1 MNTEERIQACHN
13 LITEEAVKE
22 ALKAHKGGEAR
33 LTSWQIKD
41 FTSKGDNYASVVSSV
56 ELDFDLN
63 GNDESITYIVK
74 INPCHGM
81 ESFEEMTHTVF
92 LKEAEFYIKLLPQ
105 LNGVL
110 REHELSPLAVP
121 ECHYGTLEKKKELI
135 FLEDLRPRGFKMFD
149 RRKGLDVAH
158 ASLVLKELARL
169 HAASLL
175 LQKKDPEYSKDTLL
189 HRGWIN
195 MTEDGSAIIKMLE
208 GVMDTGI
215 LIMKKVGGYESSVT
229 WAESTKSK
237 LREIFEKQMEP
248 CKHQVIC
255 HGDAWNNN
263 LLFKYDED
271 GVPVEVMLVDLQLCR
286 RESFAVD
293 LNYFL
298 YTSLTGDVRKPN
310 LDALLDTYRGHF
322 NGVVEAGGAGGEG
335 RLSEV
340 EVVQEFRRL
349 NILGAIFNMMII
361 GALLMEPGDVPE
373 FVASGDGADD
383 LERVLA
389 DCRAKSLE
397 MVDTNPLMRPRFLSV
412 FDELTEAGLI
422 PASGAP

>member
-1 MNTEERIQACHN
+1 MNTEERIKACHS

-81 ESFEEMTHTVF
+81 ESFEEMTHTIF

-121 ECHYGTLEKKKELI
+121 ECHYGTLEKKRELI

-195 MTEDGSAIIKMLE
+195 MTDDGFGMLQVLE

-215 LIMKKVGGYESSVT
+215 MMLKKVGGYESSIT

-237 LREIFEKQMEP
+237 LREIFEKQREP

-271 GVPVEVMLVDLQLCR
+271 GVPVEVMLIDLQMCR
-286 RESFAVD
+286 REPFAVD
-293 LNYFL
+293 LNYLL

-310 LDALLDTYRGHF
+310 LDALLETYRGHF
-322 NGVVEAGGAGGEG
+322 NGVMETEGEG
-335 RLSEV
+335 RLLEGEV
-340 EVVQEFRRL
+340 LQEFRRL

-361 GALLMEPGDVPE
+361 CPILMEPEDVPDFE
-373 FVASGDGADD
+373 MSGDDAADM
-383 LERVLA
+383 ERVIAEL
-389 DCRAKSLE
+389 RARSLE

-412 FDELTEAGLI
+412 FDELMETGLI

>member
-1 MNTEERIQACHN
+1 
-13 LITEEAVKE
+13 
-22 ALKAHKGGEAR
+22 
-33 LTSWQIKD
+33 
-41 FTSKGDNYASVVSSV
+41 
-56 ELDFDLN
+56 
-63 GNDESITYIVK
+63 
-74 INPCHGM
+74 
-81 ESFEEMTHTVF
+81 
-92 LKEAEFYIKLLPQ
+92 
-105 LNGVL
+105 
-110 REHELSPLAVP
+110 
-121 ECHYGTLEKKKELI
+121 
-135 FLEDLRPRGFKMFD
+135 
-149 RRKGLDVAH
+149 
-158 ASLVLKELARL
+158 
-169 HAASLL
+169 
-175 LQKKDPEYSKDTLL
+175 
-189 HRGWIN
+189 
-195 MTEDGSAIIKMLE
+195 
-208 GVMDTGI
+208 
-215 LIMKKVGGYESSVT
+215 MKKVGGYESSIT

-310 LDALLDTYRGHF
+310 LDALLETYRGHF

-335 RLSEV
+335 ASVRSKCLAD
-340 EVVQEFRRL
+340 
-349 NILGAIFNMMII
+349 GA
-361 GALLMEPGDVPE
+361 GDVPE

>member
-1 MNTEERIQACHN
+1 MISPSPGLARRHRFCCWLYINPCFLYISNTHSVAERIKACHS

-81 ESFEEMTHTVF
+81 ESFEEMTHTIF

-135 FLEDLRPRGFKMFD
+135 FLEDLRPRGFRMFD

-195 MTEDGSAIIKMLE
+195 ITDDGFGMLQVLE

-215 LIMKKVGGYESSVT
+215 MMLKKVGGYESSIT

-263 LLFKYDED
+263 LLFK
-271 GVPVEVMLVDLQLCR
+271 
-286 RESFAVD
+286 
-293 LNYFL
+293 
-298 YTSLTGDVRKPN
+298 
-310 LDALLDTYRGHF
+310 
-322 NGVVEAGGAGGEG
+322 
-335 RLSEV
+335 
-340 EVVQEFRRL
+340 
-349 NILGAIFNMMII
+349 
-361 GALLMEPGDVPE
+361 
-373 FVASGDGADD
+373 
-383 LERVLA
+383 
-389 DCRAKSLE
+389 
-397 MVDTNPLMRPRFLSV
+397 
-412 FDELTEAGLI
+412 
-422 PASGAP
+422 